1 MPNKLEITQLLVK
14 ARKGHEDAYNNLYP
28 LVYKK
33 LRYLAQNQLNREY
46 STHTFCKTDLVH
58 EVYEKMVDKQDLD
71 YRDRAHFYAIATRSM
86 RQILIDYARKKKA
99 LKRGGARTEV
109 DIDLQNIQANEHA
122 EQILALDEL
131 LIKLNELD
139 ERMCKVVELRF
150 FGGLS
155 IEDTSDVLNIS
166 VATVNRDWV
175 KARAWLYQQLNEPS

>member
-1 MPNKLEITQLLVK
+1 MPNRMEITQLLVK
-14 ARKGHEDAYNNLYP
+14 VRNGKEGAYNDLYP

-33 LRYLAQNQLNREY
+33 LRLLAQKQLNREY
-46 STHTFCKTDLVH
+46 SKHTFCKTELVH
-58 EVYEKMVDKQDLD
+58 EVYEKMVDENNID

-99 LKRGGARTEV
+99 LKRGGVRTQI
-109 DIDLQNIQANEHA
+109 DIDIQNLQADEHA

-131 LIKLNELD
+131 LIQLKELD

-155 IEDTSDVLNIS
+155 IDDTSKILNIS
-166 VATVNRDWV
+166 VATVNRDWI
-175 KARAWLYQQLNEPS
+175 KARAWLYQQLNEAS